1 MAAAMAWGALA
12 AAPLHARAQSAAAS
26 ATPSSSAAPSATGP
40 LAGWPCPGCVVRP
53 PARSPHPR
61 WPLLVVLHGDE
72 GTTRRMLEI
81 WSAPA
86 ADAGFLLFAPA
97 CPKSEGCAGSFWRW
111 RGDPAWLL
119 RQVDALE
126 ARYPIDVAREYLAGW
141 SGGASYLG
149 LFGARWSP
157 RFAALSLA
165 GGGLPP
171 SDASACAPC
180 RAPVAYLMGDRNPY
194 FGLAESTRD
203 YFRACGHEVA
213 WDLLPGASHAAEL
226 TAYAAPARAKAILAW
241 LTAHPNACAASDAG
255 APIAAPA
262 DAADDPV
269 AEPDDRAL
277 GATDGGERPSGAAPA
292 PGAPAA
298 ATPTVPI
305 APAGRC
311 VCDHLGAPDGA
322 AGTLK
327 AAGAALLAL
336 AFARGRARR
345 LARRCSDECP
355 TPLQIG
361 GARRRAR
368 PRAPPP
374 PRPRAP
380 PPAAAASRPRGAT
393 QGVSYKNSTAAK
405 YFPTPLLRVGAR
417 GRAARAAAA
426 SASASAPSEAADVAR
441 PRGTSQEQPPSSL
454 VSSPPPAAGAPP
466 ARPPWIDFT

>member
-361 GARRRAR
+361 GARRR
-368 PRAPPP
+368 
-374 PRPRAP
+374 
-380 PPAAAASRPRGAT
+380 
-393 QGVSYKNSTAAK
+393 
-405 YFPTPLLRVGAR
+405 
-417 GRAARAAAA
+417 GRRRAAA
-426 SASASAPSEAADVAR
+426 SARASAPSEAADVAR

-466 ARPPWIDFT
+466 APPPPPAPPAPPAPRV